1 MAAIES
7 NSDHPRVRPRP
18 LVDSV
23 LSHPSGAY
31 KWQKKYD
38 PAIIEYIPE
47 LYEGGRTDCQ
57 VAVDIGICESTFYDW
72 IKQYPAFASA
82 VKYGKAISKSAMS
95 DEGLAAIK
103 DGKKIN
109 DKVWH
114 IMMRNCHGY
123 DKAVI
128 DPKEQ
133 EEKDKQERISNR
145 AQEIINAETD

>member
-1 MAAIES
+1 V
-7 NSDHPRVRPRP
+7 NSEHPPSRPRP

-23 LSHPSGAY
+23 LSHPKGAY

-38 PAIIEYIPE
+38 PAINEYIPA

-57 VAVDIGICESTFYDW
+57 VAVDIGIHESTFYDW
-72 IKQYPAFASA
+72 IKLYPAFADA
-82 VKYGKAISKSAMS
+82 VKYGKAISKASMS
-95 DEGLAAIK
+95 QVALDAVYKER
-103 DGKKIN
+103 KIN

-133 EEKDKQERISNR
+133 EEKDRQEQINNR
-145 AQEIINAETD
+145 AQEIINAET